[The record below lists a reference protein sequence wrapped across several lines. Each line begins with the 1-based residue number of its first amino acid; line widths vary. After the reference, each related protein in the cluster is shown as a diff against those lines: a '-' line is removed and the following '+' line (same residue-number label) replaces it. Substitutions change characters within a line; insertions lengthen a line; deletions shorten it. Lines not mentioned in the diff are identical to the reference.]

1 MKWNRK
7 VKDIGM
13 AILMYAEEITCPL
26 AVDVDDDDD
35 DIPSIV
41 LSSFLHKM
49 DKYCNILGY

>member
-1 MKWNRK
+1 
-7 VKDIGM
+7 M